1 MSSSIQYPANPND
14 LEVWNTHI
22 RNLTNPC
29 RSLLLDYSDHK
40 EKCESFFKVFN
51 TLKLDNIKPSVF
63 IDHYAEAIGNEKRSD
78 ENISTFVRKMTLM
91 FLGHS
96 TSHEL
101 SESPMTCWYTSS
113 WYSFKS
119 FAIAASMSTETSASM
134 ASRNFLWSVICETV
148 RLAGNPN

>member
-22 RNLTNPC
+22 RKLTNPC

-101 SESPMTCWYTSS
+101 SEGQAVRSARSQTVARLLTLTYEEHAKKNGGMQWAKRYT
-113 WYSFKS
+113 KK
-119 FAIAASMSTETSASM
+119 ETKDL
-134 ASRNFLWSVICETV
+134 RI
-148 RLAGNPN
+148 